1 MPKQKKEN
9 KIQKPLFGKR
19 NWRWLGAGLIVILLG
34 YLALMQGPYDNPLSL
49 TVAPILLTIG
59 YCILI
64 PIGLAIRPH
73 LEHQTKSEK
82 K

>member
-1 MPKQKKEN
+1 MAKQKKIT
-9 KIQKPLFGKR
+9 KIQRPLFSKR
-19 NWRWLGAGLIVILLG
+19 NWRWLGTGIGVILLG
-34 YLALMQGPYDNPLSL
+34 YLALMQGPYNNPLSL

-73 LEHQTKSEK
+73 LDEQSKSEK